1 MYKKNLKQYWKVPIT
16 WKREKIREI
25 KSLFTIS
32 SQRFYNFTPE
42 FSPSYLFL
50 LLSLLH
56 MLAKCLN
63 FDSISSG
70 KISIL
75 GAWISWNIFFP
86 EILWR
91 NHFSFSRCDALSFF
105 TTRGTKVLIVAS
117 KCNLLF
123 SIKGEERARGRCVK
137 LEKRDII
144 RKICYK
150 TAIHG
155 KNITVQEKKE
165 KKKKMWRC
173 RENPIGITT
182 DARIIKL
189 ASRRC
194 RLEIS
199 PREPIIPSD
208 WRSSSTAFSRSSFS
222 PPLFLILACLR
233 TSLARTLKM

>member
-1 MYKKNLKQYWKVPIT
+1 MFITRLIFHIVDRYIWYHLINKDDNKECIKKNLKQYWRVPII

-75 GAWISWNIFFP
+75 SAWISWNIFFP
-86 EILWR
+86 EILRR

-117 KCNLLF
+117 KC
-123 SIKGEERARGRCVK
+123 
-137 LEKRDII
+137 
-144 RKICYK
+144 
-150 TAIHG
+150 
-155 KNITVQEKKE
+155 VQ
-165 KKKKMWRC
+165 
-173 RENPIGITT
+173 
-182 DARIIKL
+182 
-189 ASRRC
+189 S
-194 RLEIS
+194 
-199 PREPIIPSD
+199 
-208 WRSSSTAFSRSSFS
+208 
-222 PPLFLILACLR
+222 LILE
-233 TSLARTLKM
+233 